1 MKPVLVWFNNDLRLT
16 NHPALA
22 AVADLEAPMIGC
34 YILDDGS
41 KNSWKPGAPA
51 RWWLLKSLLKLDQQF
66 REEGGLLVF
75 RRGSILATLKDI
87 ANETNARSI
96 FWSKRYDFFDQGD
109 DFLQTSLKES
119 GIHAQVFENG
129 LLYESGKILSQSG
142 QPFKRFTPFYRA
154 CIKNRSLIRTD
165 APKVSLKFSAV
176 SIRTESPLE
185 WNFFR
190 ETNYLDQ
197 SLGNYW
203 KPGEFNALEEFHIF
217 SRDHANNYIKRREE
231 PGLNA
236 TSKLSPHINF
246 GEISV
251 VDIWTQIQ
259 GFNGRQDND
268 DLEAYLRQLFWR
280 EFSYHLLYYWN
291 SLPYAPLNPSFE
303 NFPWI
308 INDDYLAAWKNGETG
323 YPFVDAGMRQLR
335 SIGWMHNRARMVAAS
350 FLVKQLLVP
359 WQEGQAWFWESLV
372 DANIANN
379 AASWQW
385 VAGCGVDAAPYFRIF
400 NPVLQGK
407 RFDSNGAY
415 IRAWVPELRELPE
428 QWIHQPW
435 CAPDALMRS
444 AGIRLGHNYPN
455 PIIDLDDGRR
465 QALAA
470 WKKLKKSNSKELVKR
485 AKGPKI

>member
-51 RWWLLKSLLKLDQQF
+51 RWWLLKSLLTLDQQF
-66 REEGGLLVF
+66 REKGSLLVF

-87 ANETNARSI
+87 TVETNARSI
-96 FWSKRYDFFDQGD
+96 FWSKRRDVFDQED
-109 DFLQTSLKES
+109 DLLQTNLKEL
-119 GIHAQVFENG
+119 GIHTQVFEND
-129 LLYESGKILSQSG
+129 LLYEPGKILSQSG

-154 CIKNRSLIRTD
+154 CIKSRSLIRND
-165 APKVSLKFSAV
+165 SPKASLKFSTV

-190 ETNYLDQ
+190 ETKSLDNA
-197 SLGNYW
+197 LVNCW
-203 KPGEFNALEEFHIF
+203 KPGESNALEKFHIF
-217 SRDHANNYIKRREE
+217 SMGHANNYIKSREE
-231 PGLNA
+231 PGVNG
-236 TSKLSPHINF
+236 TSKLSPHINC

-251 VDIWTQIQ
+251 ADAWTQIQ
-259 GFNGRQDND
+259 RSTDPKDNS
-268 DLEAYLRQLFWR
+268 DLEAYVRQLCWR
-280 EFSYHLLYYWN
+280 EFCYHLLYFWN
-291 SLPYAPLNPSFE
+291 SLPYSPLNQSFE
-303 NFPWI
+303 NFPWVL
-308 INDDYLAAWKNGETG
+308 NDSYLAAWKNGETG

-335 SIGWMHNRARMVAAS
+335 SIGWMHNRARMVTAS

-372 DANIANN
+372 DADIANN

-407 RFDSNGAY
+407 RFDSSGAY
-415 IRAWVPELRELPE
+415 VRAWIPELRKLPD

-435 CAPDALMRS
+435 CAPKALMES
-444 AGIRLGHNYPN
+444 VGIRLGYNYPD

-470 WKKLKKSNSKELVKR
+470 WKNLQKNKVK
-485 AKGPKI
+485 